1 MWNTSIPRYHDAA
14 IVVSFIKGILNSGSC
29 IVSLLNRSLI
39 TYNFETKILCGN
51 IRLTVFYKHQRILS
65 MIFPELG
72 PQFYDERDQAIKS
85 RMESFYAQAITIN
98 QAFWGE
104 ADTDTRF
111 EAGDQTLWSDVYG
124 NLPANRRRQFNF
136 NRIRRVKNM
145 VGGHQRRNRKSTIV
159 VPVENGD
166 SHTADQF
173 TKIMMWINQ
182 QEGVLETI
190 SESFDGAL
198 VTGMNFLHVWMDYR
212 QDPVSGNIRVD
223 NCSYN
228 SFLVDPYFRKP
239 DLSDCNA
246 IWKRSFMTKRSI
258 LALLPDKEDEI
269 ISLNDNDAGSGRDG
283 KFQFMPES
291 YNYGVKN
298 LLTYD
303 EYYYRDYR
311 TQRVL
316 VDTET
321 GETTEWMGNSE
332 EALKLYLKQ
341 YPSVELLQNEIP
353 TVKLAI
359 LVQGKVMYD
368 GPQPNGL
375 DEYPFVPVFAYYN
388 PQMPYF
394 ENRIQGIVRG
404 LRDAQYLYNRRK
416 IIELDIL
423 ESQMNSGFIYKE
435 DSVVN
440 PLDLYQQ
447 QGQGK
452 GIAIKKDANMTDVQ
466 PIVAPQIPP
475 SMIQLSQILAQEVQE
490 ISGVNEELLGSA
502 TDDKAGILSMLRQ
515 GAGLTT
521 LQILFDQLDHAQK
534 VLGKRM
540 IDLIRLNFTPGKVQK
555 ILGGEKPAA
564 LFYSKAFGTYG
575 AAVEE
580 GLNTTT
586 QKQLELSQR
595 LQLRE
600 AGIPISDEDIFEV
613 TTMQGKKQVMENAAR
628 NKQGQQQMQQE
639 LHQMAM
645 QEQQAR
651 IRSIDAQAA
660 ANRGL
665 GVERISRVEEN
676 EALAIERRAEAEK
689 DRDIGLLNKVKA
701 LKEIDEIDLGQI
713 EKLLALSRMLKQ
725 DSQPIET
732 QPSAQAAVGS

>member
-1 MWNTSIPRYHDAA
+1 
-14 IVVSFIKGILNSGSC
+14 
-29 IVSLLNRSLI
+29 
-39 TYNFETKILCGN
+39 
-51 IRLTVFYKHQRILS
+51 

-72 PQFYDERDQAIKS
+72 PQYYNEPNREILS
-85 RMESFYAQAITIN
+85 RMEAFYAQAITIN

-111 EAGDQTLWSDVYG
+111 ESGDQTVWSDVYG

-166 SHTADQF
+166 AETADQF
-173 TKIMMWINQ
+173 TKILMWVNN

-212 QDPVSGNIRVD
+212 NDPVSGNIRVD

-228 SFLVDPYFRKP
+228 SFLVDPYFRKA
-239 DLSDCNA
+239 DMSDCNS
-246 IWKRSFMTKRSI
+246 IWKRSFLPKRT
-258 LALLPDKEDEI
+258 I
-269 ISLNDNDAGSGRDG
+269 ISLFPDKAEEIASIPDNDAGSGRDG

-291 YNYGVKN
+291 YNYGIKN
-298 LLTYD
+298 LMTYD

-311 TQRVL
+311 TQKML
-316 VDTET
+316 ADSIT
-321 GETTEWMGNSE
+321 GETTEWMGKDDE
-332 EALKLYLKQ
+332 QLKLYLAE
-341 YPSVELLQNEIP
+341 YPQVTLIEQEVP
-353 TVKLAI
+353 TVRLAI
-359 LVQGKVMYD
+359 VVQGKVVFD
-368 GPQPNGL
+368 GPQPSGL
-375 DEYPFVPVFAYYN
+375 DDYPFVPVFAYYN
-388 PQMPYF
+388 PQMPYMDS
-394 ENRIQGIVRG
+394 RIQGIVRG

-452 GIAIKKDANMTDVQ
+452 GIAIKRDANMTDVQ
-466 PIVAPQIPP
+466 PIQAPQIPP
-475 SMIQLSQILAQEVQE
+475 SMIELSKILAQEVQE

-534 VLGKRM
+534 ILGKRM
-540 IDLIRLNFTPGKVQK
+540 IDLIQKNFTPGKVQK
-555 ILGGEKPAA
+555 ILEGERPAP
-564 LFYSKAFGTYG
+564 LFYSQAFGTYG

-600 AGIPISDEDIFEV
+600 AGIPISNEDIMEV
-613 TTMQGKKQVMENAAR
+613 TTMQGKKKVMENVAKA
-628 NKQGQQQMQQE
+628 QQAQEQMQQQQIQ
-639 LHQMAM
+639 LAM
-645 QEQQAR
+645 QEQQSR
-651 IRSIDAQAA
+651 IRLSDARATADQ
-660 ANRGL
+660 GL
-665 GVERISRVEEN
+665 GVERLSRVEEN
-676 EALAIERRAEAEK
+676 EALAIERRAAAEK
-689 DRDIGLLNKVKA
+689 DHDQATLSLIKA
-701 LKEIDEIDLGQI
+701 LKEIDGVDIDQI
-713 EKLLALSRMLKQ
+713 HKLIALSKLMKEELPDTQ
-725 DSQPIET
+725 VQPKEYQG
-732 QPSAQAAVGS
+732 QPMTAG